1 MNVKR
6 LKANVS
12 KIAMEEYKMSQ
23 TSLEGYWANKVKEE
37 RYQNRKS
44 AVTWLGTGGII
55 GTLGFTCYDAIVAGV
70 DCLVPILIAGGVS
83 VLTAG
88 ISLVKKNPYTKA
100 KYEKIDE
107 VYEEEKAKLKRK

>member
-37 RYQNRKS
+37 RYQNRKRIR
-44 AVTWLGTGGII
+44 LRYI
-55 GTLGFTCYDAIVAGV
+55 
-70 DCLVPILIAGGVS
+70 
-83 VLTAG
+83 
-88 ISLVKKNPYTKA
+88 
-100 KYEKIDE
+100 
-107 VYEEEKAKLKRK
+107 